1 MNPNERLTQQ
11 ELEQLA
17 RLYIDGRLSRLEERE
32 LEYVL
37 GCVGYSS
44 PLLDDVRALAG
55 IAANIKKPARHTVP
69 ARSFF
74 RRINVAAGIAV
85 VAVSALAISAIMRFS
100 GSGAMYGESSAV
112 YVHGHRITGADAER
126 VAEADMARAMAFMA
140 DVEGQACAERVNS
153 MQTINELKN
162 LR

>member
-69 ARSFF
+69 ALSFF
-74 RRINVAAGIAV
+74 RRINVAAIAV

-100 GSGAMYGESSAV
+100 GSDAMYGESSAV